1 MQDEQRLRNL
11 AFRIEMPKLVQGR
24 VPETVPYLK
33 ELALLLERRGDK
45 AGALAA
51 WEQLHTLWQTDH
63 EATYHRAAILSEQ
76 GNKTR
81 ALDALREI
89 PLNTA
94 WSEATQRALPLRANL
109 VADAGLW
116 EEMRELMNAAT
127 GTVTKTGGP
136 SPLQVRGTIALKEV
150 LVKHQRKVEAMS
162 LLIRAERAAKDE
174 VDRNRLRVEQLKLSS
189 LEPAWTPLQAEARIG
204 ALMRMEIFDS
214 EIMRSLV
221 EWMKTESSGPRA
233 KAWVGVLRNHAA
245 KEAMAALTLSVFA
258 KGLNENDALSLGRP
272 WEKTRDP
279 QRAAQLLTIETLLEQ
294 GLPALAY
301 QVAIAG
307 SHPQV
312 MESPTM
318 VKVLAALKDRYRMDE
333 LFSRKI
339 RQNFPGGGEVV
350 GLAEAFAKAGRIDL
364 AHELYA
370 KRLDHLHAT
379 NGAFPQFIE
388 SYARFLIGQRRFEQ
402 AETLLLKENDG
413 MTAGLPELLVHL
425 YRGWGRLER
434 MGQELTK
441 FQLPIGV
448 EAEAKFLASRPA
460 TP

>member
-1 MQDEQRLRNL
+1 M
-11 AFRIEMPKLVQGR
+11 
-24 VPETVPYLK
+24 
-33 ELALLLERRGDK
+33 
-45 AGALAA
+45 
-51 WEQLHTLWQTDH
+51 
-63 EATYHRAAILSEQ
+63 
-76 GNKTR
+76 
-81 ALDALREI
+81 
-89 PLNTA
+89 
-94 WSEATQRALPLRANL
+94 
-109 VADAGLW
+109 
-116 EEMRELMNAAT
+116 
-127 GTVTKTGGP
+127 
-136 SPLQVRGTIALKEV
+136 
-150 LVKHQRKVEAMS
+150 KHQRKVEAMS

-174 VDRNRLRVEQLKLSS
+174 VDRNRLRMEQLKLSS

-214 EIMRSLV
+214 EIMKSLV

-233 KAWVGVLRNHAA
+233 KVWVGVLRNHAA

-258 KGLNENDALSLGRP
+258 KGLDENDALSLGRP
-272 WEKTRDP
+272 WDKTRDP

-294 GLPALAY
+294 GRPALAY

-364 AHELYA
+364 ADELYA

-388 SYARFLIGQRRFEQ
+388 SYARLLIGQRRFEQ

-413 MTAGLPELLVHL
+413 MTAGLPKLLVDL